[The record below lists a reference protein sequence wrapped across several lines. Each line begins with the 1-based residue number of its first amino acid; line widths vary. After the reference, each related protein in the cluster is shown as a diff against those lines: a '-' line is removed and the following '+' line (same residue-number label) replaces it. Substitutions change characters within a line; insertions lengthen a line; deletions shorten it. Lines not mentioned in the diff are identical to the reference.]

1 MTWLRLIWADLVEK
15 RLWPIALLLAVG
27 AVALPVG
34 ARLTETQ
41 PSSAA
46 VAVSPAAASP
56 APIGRSASSFGLTPA
71 IWALVA
77 QSALTAGVPGRPVGR
92 LHNPFLA
99 GGGQATAVGSLGA
112 PPTGTGSEASTAA
125 SATGGS
131 GSPSSAGSPPSL
143 GGSPSGLGSV
153 LGAIKPVSPSSIVKP
168 AGTPNRVVPP
178 SKPAGTAPA
187 GSPQNVAPSAPPVAP
202 SAPPVAP
209 SAPPTTV
216 YEVALRFGAVGSL
229 STLTDPVRLKP
240 LWVSTAP
247 AVVFLGVM
255 SGAKTAAFLLPA
267 GSTATGQ
274 GSCRLSLESCQVL
287 NLAPGNVVRITVPR
301 LDAGP
306 PVTYQLHLLA
316 IRTRQA
322 DSSAAAVAAHERESS
337 AGRAI
342 LAKSSAPALAELNFS
357 PRSGTVF
364 VRSAQPLPPALALG
378 APRQAPRMV
387 VPPLASPPAPVAP
400 ALPPTAGM
408 RAGNGPTR

>member
-1 MTWLRLIWADLVEK
+1 MTWLRLIWVDLVEK

-77 QSALTAGVPGRPVGR
+77 QSAPASGVPGRPVGR
-92 LHNPFLA
+92 LHNPFLP
-99 GGGQATAVGSLGA
+99 GGGQATAVGFPGA
-112 PPTGTGSEASTAA
+112 PPTGTGTKA
-125 SATGGS
+125 SAVASASGGS
-131 GSPSSAGSPPSL
+131 GSPSSAGSPPSP

-168 AGTPNRVVPP
+168 VGTPNRVVPP

-187 GSPQNVAPSAPPVAP
+187 GSPQNVAPSAPAT
-202 SAPPVAP
+202 A
-209 SAPPTTV
+209 V

-274 GSCRLSLESCQVL
+274 GTCRLTLESCQVL

-342 LAKSSAPALAELNFS
+342 LAKSAAPALAELNFS

-364 VRSAQPLPPALALG
+364 VRSAQPLPPTLTLG
-378 APRQAPRMV
+378 APREAPGMV
-387 VPPLASPPAPVAP
+387 APPLASPPAPAAP

-408 RAGNGPTR
+408 PAGNGPR